1 MTRRQTMRAT
11 KQKYGVNRR
20 EFLGA
25 LGAGAIAPAILGFSP
40 PARATSLEDALEK
53 LLKGRHVI
61 RSDRFGRLFP
71 NLPGFATASP
81 ALEAALRELGKKG
94 GMMDAKDPLEEGPIR
109 LITEVGQTDPAV
121 GDAPAVVHP
130 NFSAN
135 NRNNPTHT
143 AGTTFLGQFI
153 DHDFTFDLT
162 SRLFVPVDPEASPN
176 TRTPA
181 LDLDSVYG
189 GGPDRNPELYQDRR
203 HHKDHDRKNH
213 RKDHDRRHEHHISR
227 KDEVGPR
234 LKIGFGGKFEDL
246 PRMASNTAIIGDPRN
261 DENIMLAGIHAAI
274 ILFHNNV
281 VDLLEK
287 QNRRDSPDEIFRKA
301 RRIVTWHYQ
310 WIVVHEFLPLII
322 GPDRVKTLLANP
334 KAAFPSPVPFMPV
347 EFQGAAYRMGHSMV
361 RPSYRANFNGDPGG
375 NPDTGAPQF
384 FGMIFDPA
392 GEGQA
397 DPVDLRGT
405 GTRAPRRFIGWQ
417 TFFDFEVDTA
427 LAATAKIV
435 RPNKRLDTTIS
446 SALFLLP
453 TATIAGF
460 QPDQPTSLPQRN
472 LLRQVTWSMPSGQAI
487 AAAIG
492 ATSLTTGDLKDIGTL
507 GSNLD
512 TSTPLWFYILR
523 EADVQHQGLMLGD
536 VGSNI
541 VGRVFIGLLQ
551 LDRNSFLANE
561 PNWTPTL
568 PDRTGKVTGNFTM
581 IDLLN
586 FADVVDRGPG
596 SPGGTE

>member
-1 MTRRQTMRAT
+1 MNY
-11 KQKYGVNRR
+11 KQQKSGVNRR

-25 LGAGAIAPAILGFSP
+25 LSAGAVAPAMLGFGP
-40 PARATSLEDALEK
+40 PARAASMEDALEK

-71 NLPGFATASP
+71 NLPPFATASP
-81 ALEAALRELGKKG
+81 ALETALRELGKKG
-94 GMMDAKDPLEEGPIR
+94 GLMDAADPLEGDPKR
-109 LITEVGQTDPAV
+109 PVLLITEVGQTDAA
-121 GDAPAVVHP
+121 GVVHP
-130 NFSAN
+130 DLSAN

-162 SRLFVPVDPEASPN
+162 SRLGIPVAPEASPN

-189 GGPDRNPELYQDRR
+189 GGPDQNPELYQRKNHNRHRDR
-203 HHKDHDRKNH
+203 DHDRS
-213 RKDHDRRHEHHISR
+213 HEHHISR
-227 KDEVGPR
+227 KDEVGPK

-246 PRMASNTAIIGDPRN
+246 PRMQSKTAILGDPRN

-274 ILFHNNV
+274 IKFHNNV

-310 WIVVHEFLPLII
+310 WIVVHEFLPLVI

-375 NPDTGAPQF
+375 SPDTGAPQF

-417 TFFDFEVDTA
+417 TFFDFEVGSS
-427 LAATAKIV
+427 LAPAAKIV
-435 RPNKRLDTTIS
+435 RPNKRLDTHLS

-453 TATIAGF
+453 PATIAGF

-472 LLRQVTWSMPSGQAI
+472 LLRQVTWGLPSGQAI

-492 ATSLTTGDLKDIGTL
+492 ATPLTTADLSDIKGL
-507 GSNLD
+507 GQNLD
-512 TSTPLWFYILR
+512 ASTPLWFYVLR
-523 EADVQHQGLMLGD
+523 EADKQHDGLMLGD

-541 VGRVFIGLLQ
+541 VGRVFIGMLQ

-561 PNWTPTL
+561 PNWTPFL
-568 PDRTGKVTGNFTM
+568 PDRNGKVTGDFKM
-581 IDLLN
+581 IDLLT
-586 FADVVDRGPG
+586 FAEVVDRGPG
-596 SPGGTE
+596 SPGGTAASAA